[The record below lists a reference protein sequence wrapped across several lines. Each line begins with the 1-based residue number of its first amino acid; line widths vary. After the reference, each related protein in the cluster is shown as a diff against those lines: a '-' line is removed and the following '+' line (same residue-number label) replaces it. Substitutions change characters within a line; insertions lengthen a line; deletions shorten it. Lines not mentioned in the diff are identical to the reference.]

1 MTAVIE
7 LTMTVLSAFAMAV
20 LAQLG
25 VDPNAAPKDPTSVER
40 VVARTPESR
49 APLAPQR
56 AVECPEAQAA
66 AAIVV

>member
-20 LAQLG
+20 LSQLG
-25 VDPNAAPKDPTSVER
+25 VDPAAAPKDPPSVER
-40 VVARTPESR
+40 VVARTPEAKSR
-49 APLAPQR
+49 HAPQR
-56 AVECPEAQAA
+56 GVECPEAHTA